1 MKLLHFLSLIILFL
15 PLTTV
20 ACDCVA
26 KKDLTIVECRRFDVI
41 LTGVVDSVAMC
52 NKGKAI
58 TFLQVSEVY
67 KGDIANRFHFDYD
80 CESSCQMSF
89 AKGEQWLIYAIYNP
103 ELKVYEVNF
112 CDRNRKSFQK
122 NTDDYYTASLGVN
135 WKDEIDFLKKNI
147 GLKPNATQS
156 ESSNSKD
163 ITQRENQLGTGKNN
177 LVLLLISALLFLLI
191 YFFVSKKIK

>member
-1 MKLLHFLSLIILFL
+1 MKLLRFFNIFILLL
-15 PLTTV
+15 PAIAV
-20 ACDCVA
+20 ACDCVTT
-26 KKDLTIVECRRFDVI
+26 KNLTIVECRRFDVI
-41 LTGVVDSVAMC
+41 LTGVVDSVATC
-52 NKGKAI
+52 NKGKAT
-58 TFLQVSEVY
+58 TFMQVKEVY
-67 KGDIANRFHFDYD
+67 KGDIASRFHFNFD

-89 AKGEQWLIYAIYNP
+89 AKGEQWLIYTSYNP

-112 CDRNRKSFQK
+112 CDRNRKYFQK
-122 NTDDYYTASLGVN
+122 NADDYYTASLGIN
-135 WKDEIDFLKKNI
+135 WTDEIDFLKKNI
-147 GLKPNATQS
+147 GLKPNAAQS

>member
-1 MKLLHFLSLIILFL
+1 
-15 PLTTV
+15 
-20 ACDCVA
+20 
-26 KKDLTIVECRRFDVI
+26 
-41 LTGVVDSVAMC
+41 
-52 NKGKAI
+52 
-58 TFLQVSEVY
+58 
-67 KGDIANRFHFDYD
+67 
-80 CESSCQMSF
+80 MSF

>member
-1 MKLLHFLSLIILFL
+1 MKLLRFLSLIILFL
-15 PLTTV
+15 PLATA

-26 KKDLTIVECRRFDVI
+26 KKDLTIVECRKFDVI
-41 LTGVVDSVAMC
+41 LSGIVDSVALC

-58 TFLQVSEVY
+58 TFMQVNEVY
-67 KGDIANRFHFDYD
+67 KGDIANRFHFDFD

-89 AKGEQWLIYAIYNP
+89 AKGEQWLIYATYNP

-112 CDRNRKSFQK
+112 CDRNRKYFQK
-122 NTDDYYTASLGVN
+122 NSDDYYATSLGIN

-147 GLKPNATQS
+147 GLKPNVAQS
-156 ESSNSKD
+156 ESSSSKD

-191 YFFVSKKIK
+191 YFFVTKKIK